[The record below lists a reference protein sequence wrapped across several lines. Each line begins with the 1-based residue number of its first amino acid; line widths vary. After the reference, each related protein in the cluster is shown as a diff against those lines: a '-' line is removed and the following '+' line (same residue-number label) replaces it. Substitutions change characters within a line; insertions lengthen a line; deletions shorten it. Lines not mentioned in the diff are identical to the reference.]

1 MKHKFLLP
9 IAFLLSGCVQTP
21 KAQPNYYEMGRQAMQ
36 DTLNADPEYQLC
48 AIAARNMAE
57 QRVQSAEAALKLYP
71 VDHVAE
77 TDMVNGLKKRV
88 SLNCYQGIEDRKAG
102 KPNTSY
108 SARKETLN
116 YESQLIKQK
125 DTTKGQIMAVE
136 FQDIILNGYQMGY
149 EDDPSF
155 EK

>member
-1 MKHKFLLP
+1 ILLP
-9 IAFLLSGCVQTP
+9 LSLMLAGCAQAP
-21 KAQPNYYEMGRQAMQ
+21 KPQPNYYEMGRQAMQ
-36 DTLNADPEYQLC
+36 DTLNADPDYQLC
-48 AIAARNMAE
+48 AIAARKMAD
-57 QRVQSAEAALKLYP
+57 QRVQSAETAMKLYP

-77 TDMVNGLKKRV
+77 NDMINGLKKRV

-116 YESQLIKQK
+116 YEQQLIKQK
-125 DTTKGQIMAVE
+125 DTTKGQVMAVE

-149 EDDPSF
+149 ENDPSF
-155 EK
+155 